1 MGYGRAH
8 MKEEAFR
15 GLIDYENEIGLSCVR
30 TVGPYST
37 VGAARGAV
45 TRECGSMTRWSSTAK
60 KITKTRVQRATGW
73 EDVE

>member
-15 GLIDYENEIGLSCVR
+15 AVLNFRDLGGRESEKI
-30 TVGPYST
+30 VGPYASI
-37 VGAARGAV
+37 GAAKGQATSQKSSIERWFSGKV
-45 TRECGSMTRWSSTAK
+45 TDVR
-60 KITKTRVQRATGW
+60 IQRATGW